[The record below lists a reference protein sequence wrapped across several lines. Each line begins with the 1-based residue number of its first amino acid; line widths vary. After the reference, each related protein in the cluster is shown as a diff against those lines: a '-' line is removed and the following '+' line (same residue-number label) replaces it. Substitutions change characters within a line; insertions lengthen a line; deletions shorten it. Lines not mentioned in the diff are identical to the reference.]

1 MCRPFRLLLS
11 MAVLTM
17 CGRELA
23 VCSPGQAE
31 VHHDWSREAWAAEWI
46 ACPDAPQRDAGVFH
60 FRKTIDLAGLPEQ
73 FIVHVSADNRFI
85 LFVNG
90 ARVGE
95 GPSNSDLSHWK
106 YETFDLRPFLHKGN
120 NVIGA
125 TVWNFGTQAPL
136 AQMTSRT
143 GFILQGDGE
152 TERITNTDDSW
163 QVESESAHG
172 VLAADFGSILHAY
185 YAGPPGEIIDGRR
198 YNWDWNSAT
207 AASQAGAMHW
217 RKAITLGSGAA
228 RESSDSPTIWMLEP
242 DRLPQMEY
250 TEEPAG
256 VAVASSGLNSEQL
269 RGSSFRIAPR
279 TKVSVLL
286 DAGTL
291 TTAHPEI
298 ICSGGAEA
306 RVRLTYAE
314 ALVDKQGE
322 KGNRNETQGRRI
334 LGVFDEFIP
343 DGGMHRS
350 FIPLIWRTWRYLQID
365 VTTGDQPLE
374 VEKLRAWFSAYP
386 FREEAR
392 FTSSDPE
399 LAKIWEVGWRTARL
413 CAHETYMD
421 TPYWE
426 RLQYVGD
433 TRIQA
438 LISYAVSGDDRLARQ
453 AIDAI
458 DNSRIPDG
466 ITASR
471 YPSRLPQFIPTFSLL
486 WVGMVHDF
494 FTYRDDVEFVREHL
508 PGTRAVLD
516 WFLRHQRADGL
527 VGKLPWWPFVD
538 WTDDFQAGVPP
549 QDPDGGSAPITLEFI
564 EALRDAAELEQRLG
578 DAERAQ
584 LYTDRAD
591 KAVEA
596 LRKLCWDEKAGLIA
610 DTPARSHFSQHANAL
625 AVWLDVIPREKQR
638 EVLTTAL
645 AARGAVAKTGDLALS
660 EASYYF
666 RFYLTRAMEH
676 AGIAD
681 AYLSTLQPWRD
692 MLKMGLTTWAE
703 TPEPTRSDSHAWSA
717 HPNFDL
723 LRVVAGIRPGA
734 PQFSEIVIEPHL
746 GNLQNLLAAM
756 PHPKGP
762 IEVSYS
768 PELGSGT
775 SAKIRVP
782 EGVPARLIW
791 KGRTY
796 TLRSG
801 EQTLQ
806 LP

>member
-1 MCRPFRLLLS
+1 MSRPFRLLLS

-438 LISYAVSGDDRLARQ
+438 LI
-453 AIDAI
+453 
-458 DNSRIPDG
+458 
-466 ITASR
+466 
-471 YPSRLPQFIPTFSLL
+471 
-486 WVGMVHDF
+486 
-494 FTYRDDVEFVREHL
+494 FVCGERRRPIGAAGH
-508 PGTRAVLD
+508 R
-516 WFLRHQRADGL
+516 RHR
-527 VGKLPWWPFVD
+527 
-538 WTDDFQAGVPP
+538 
-549 QDPDGGSAPITLEFI
+549 
-564 EALRDAAELEQRLG
+564 
-578 DAERAQ
+578 
-584 LYTDRAD
+584 
-591 KAVEA
+591 
-596 LRKLCWDEKAGLIA
+596 
-610 DTPARSHFSQHANAL
+610 
-625 AVWLDVIPREKQR
+625 
-638 EVLTTAL
+638 
-645 AARGAVAKTGDLALS
+645 
-660 EASYYF
+660 
-666 RFYLTRAMEH
+666 
-676 AGIAD
+676 
-681 AYLSTLQPWRD
+681 
-692 MLKMGLTTWAE
+692 
-703 TPEPTRSDSHAWSA
+703 
-717 HPNFDL
+717 
-723 LRVVAGIRPGA
+723 
-734 PQFSEIVIEPHL
+734 
-746 GNLQNLLAAM
+746 
-756 PHPKGP
+756 
-762 IEVSYS
+762 
-768 PELGSGT
+768 
-775 SAKIRVP
+775 
-782 EGVPARLIW
+782 
-791 KGRTY
+791 
-796 TLRSG
+796 
-801 EQTLQ
+801 
-806 LP
+806 

>member
-1 MCRPFRLLLS
+1 MRPSLRFFISAALL
-11 MAVLTM
+11 AI
-17 CGRELA
+17 CGPELVA
-23 VCSPGQAE
+23 GPPGQAAARR
-31 VHHDWSREAWAAEWI
+31 DWAKERWTAQWI
-46 ACPDAPQRDAGVFH
+46 VCPEAPQRDAGVFH
-60 FRKTIDLAGLPEQ
+60 FRKILDLMELPNE
-73 FIVHVSADNRFI
+73 FVVHVSGDSRFR
-85 LFVNG
+85 LSVNG

-95 GPSNSDLSHWK
+95 GPASSDLSHWK
-106 YETFDLRPFLHKGN
+106 YETFDLRPFLHQGK

-143 GFILQGDGE
+143 GFILQGDGPAE
-152 TERITNTDDSW
+152 QIANTDDSW
-163 QVESESAHG
+163 QVEMESGHG
-172 VLAADFGSILHAY
+172 VSATDFLSLLRQY

-198 YNWDWNSAT
+198 YDWDWNNAT
-207 AASQAGAMHW
+207 APSE
-217 RKAITLGSGAA
+217 LGSGRWRRAEMLGRGAA
-228 RESSDSPTIWMLEP
+228 RGSSDSRTIWMLEP
-242 DRLPQMEY
+242 DPLPPMEY
-250 TEEPAG
+250 AEVGAG
-256 VAVASSGLNSEQL
+256 TVVASSGLDSTKVQ
-269 RGSSFRIAPR
+269 GTGFRIAAR
-279 TKVSVLL
+279 TKASVLL
-286 DAGTL
+286 DAGAL

-298 ICSGGAEA
+298 VCSGGASA

-314 ALVDKQGE
+314 ALVDEQGG
-322 KGNRNETQGRRI
+322 KGNRNETQGRHI
-334 LGVFDEFIP
+334 LGVFDEFVA
-343 DGGMHRS
+343 DGGNHRS

-365 VTTGDQPLE
+365 VTTGDQQLE
-374 VEKLRAWFSAYP
+374 IEKLRVWFTAYP

-392 FTSSDPE
+392 FVSSDPE

-438 LISYAVSGDDRLARQ
+438 LISYVVSGDDRLARQ

-458 DNSRIPDG
+458 DSSRIPDG

-471 YPSRLPQFIPTFSLL
+471 YPSELPQFIPTFSLL

-494 FTYRDDVEFVREHL
+494 FTYRDDPEFVRGHL
-508 PGTRAVLD
+508 PGTRTVLD
-516 WFLRHQRADGL
+516 FFLRHQRADGL
-527 VGKLPWWPFVD
+527 MGKLPWWPFVD
-538 WTDDFQAGVPP
+538 WTNDFQAGVPP
-549 QDPDGGSAPITLEFI
+549 QDADGGSAPITLQFI
-564 EALRDAAELEQRLG
+564 EALREAAELEHRLG
-578 DAERAQ
+578 DAGRAKI
-584 LYTDRAD
+584 YTERAD
-591 KAVEA
+591 KAAEA
-596 LRKLCWDEKAGLIA
+596 VGKLCWDENAGLIA
-610 DTPARSHFSQHANAL
+610 DTPERSHFSQHANAL
-625 AVWLDVIPREKQR
+625 AVWLDVIPPEKQK
-638 EVLTTAL
+638 EVLAKAL
-645 AARGAVAKTGDLALS
+645 AARTGLKVDDLALS

-676 AGIAD
+676 AGMAD
-681 AYLSTLQPWRD
+681 TYLSTLQPWRD

-723 LRVVAGIRPGA
+723 LRVVAGIRPAA

-746 GNLQNLLAAM
+746 GNLQSVSASM
-756 PHPKGP
+756 PHRKGR

-768 PELGSGT
+768 ARSSGGT
-775 SAKIRVP
+775 KATVAVP